1 MKAARALGYDTIA
14 ESIIETYRKTLN
26 AMRTAEIVGNMT
38 DTSVRHFLK
47 KNGEPICHDKTR
59 GARARIL

>member
-59 GARARIL
+59 GARTRIL